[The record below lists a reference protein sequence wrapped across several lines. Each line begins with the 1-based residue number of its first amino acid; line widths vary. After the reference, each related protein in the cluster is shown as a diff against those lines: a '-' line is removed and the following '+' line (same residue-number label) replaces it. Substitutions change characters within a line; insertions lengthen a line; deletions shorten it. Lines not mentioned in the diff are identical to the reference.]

1 MVQRGLGAE
10 PLIQPRPPRPDERYL
25 LRLEALRNWRKEK
38 GRERGVESDV
48 ILPRD
53 LLIELANQNPK
64 SPEALGVV
72 MSEFPWRLDK
82 FGAEILDVLA
92 KSNNSVT
99 QRPARRRR
107 PRGGKGG

>member
-1 MVQRGLGAE
+1 MAQTLETPLGLVTLRRSLDSDLVDFRE
-10 PLIQPRPPRPDERYL
+10 

-64 SPEALGVV
+64 SPEALGVEI
-72 MSEFPWRLDK
+72 SAFPGRLEK
-82 FGAEILDVLA
+82 FLADVLA
-92 KSNNSVT
+92 VLVKRNTSLP

-107 PRGGKGG
+107 PR